1 MNSIGKGAGDAYF
14 HAGMTGRKQ
23 TAKEQSREMMVKNQK
38 GIHAR
43 PAAMFAKK
51 AQEFDCDIFVE
62 KDGELVNGK
71 SIMGLMMLA
80 AGPGCRLRVSA
91 EGEDAP
97 EALTELET
105 LLQSNAFNEI
115 GEKS

>member
-1 MNSIGKGAGDAYF
+1 
-14 HAGMTGRKQ
+14 
-23 TAKEQSREMMVKNQK
+23 
-38 GIHAR
+38 
-43 PAAMFAKK
+43 
-51 AQEFDCDIFVE
+51 
-62 KDGELVNGK
+62 
-71 SIMGLMMLA
+71 MGLMMLA